1 MDASL
6 YRHIIFMNSSVRG
19 PFLPN
24 YFPVS
29 HFPLLSEAGNKHMYI
44 RHDLRSV
51 SWCMWP
57 EHCMSKA
64 AESMFLGREFSDVSM
79 RVYVCV

>member
-29 HFPLLSEAGNKHMYI
+29 HFPLLSQIGNVLMYI
-44 RHDLRSV
+44 RYDLHAAP
-51 SWCMWP
+51 WCMW
-57 EHCMSKA
+57 HCDGLSIHV
-64 AESMFLGREFSDVSM
+64 ESSGGKSLGRGF
-79 RVYVCV
+79 